1 MVGAIITM
9 ASVMCD
15 GAGVVI
21 RKSITKDIT
30 WSAVPLPCLCFLV
43 QSVHPPNSLS
53 EHPSTIHPTIL
64 PSIRLNHHSSLQES
78 ILGLPGF
85 SLGLAWATNDLAW
98 LSLGLDQAFLGLAWA
113 TQCLTWG
120 HPEADL
126 GLQETD

>member
-1 MVGAIITM
+1 MKTDHKGYHMVSGTLALLM
-9 ASVMCD
+9 
-15 GAGVVI
+15 
-21 RKSITKDIT
+21 
-30 WSAVPLPCLCFLV
+30 FLV

-85 SLGLAWATNDLAW
+85 SLGVAWATNDLAW

-113 TQCLTWG
+113 TQCLTW
-120 HPEADL
+120 ATQSLTWASKRD
-126 GLQETD
+126 